1 MASTTTRPRA
11 LVTGATSGIGRAAA
25 IQLARDG
32 FEILAHGRDAD
43 RGRSVIDAIV
53 TAGGRGKFI
62 AGDLSDMTFLRKLAE
77 EARDVDVLV
86 NNAGI
91 AWFGPSQELS
101 HEQFDALIA
110 TNVRAPYYLV
120 AAIGPRMAARGKG
133 SIVNVGS
140 VAGSIGLTGG
150 AAYSA
155 TKGAIDSMT
164 RAWAAEFSAQGVRVN
179 AVAPGPIFTPIAPEE
194 FIAGLGETTLMK
206 RAGKDEEI
214 AAVISF
220 LASERS
226 SYTTGA
232 VIAADGG
239 RGAI

>member
-1 MASTTTRPRA
+1 MAPTLPRA
-11 LVTGATSGIGRAAA
+11 LVTGGTSGIGRAAA

-32 FEILAHGRDAD
+32 FEVLVHGRDVD
-43 RGRSVIDAIV
+43 RGRSSIYAIA

-62 AGDLSDMTFLRKLAE
+62 AGDLSDLAALRKVAD

-91 AWFGPSQELS
+91 AIFAPTADLS
-101 HEQFDALIA
+101 PEQFEAQFA
-110 TNVRAPYYLV
+110 ANVRAPYFLV
-120 AAIGPRMAARGKG
+120 AAIAPRMAARGKG
-133 SIVNVGS
+133 SIVNVSS
-140 VAGSIGLTGG
+140 VVSTIGLPGA

-155 TKGAIDSMT
+155 TKGALDALT
-164 RAWAAEFSAQGVRVN
+164 RAWAAEYSPQGVRVN
-179 AVAPGPIFTPIAPEE
+179 AVAPGPIFTPIADHGV
-194 FIAGLGETTLMK
+194 IASLGETTLLK
-206 RAGKDEEI
+206 RAGNDDEI

-220 LASERS
+220 LASSRS
-226 SYTTGA
+226 SYLTGS

>member
-1 MASTTTRPRA
+1 MPATTLPRA
-11 LVTGATSGIGRAAA
+11 LVTGATSGIGRATA

-62 AGDLSDMTFLRKLAE
+62 AGDLSDMPFLRKLAD

-91 AWFGPSQELS
+91 AIFSPTPDLPAD
-101 HEQFDALIA
+101 QFDAQFA

-120 AAIGPRMAARGKG
+120 AAIAPRMAARGKG
-133 SIVNVGS
+133 SIVNVSS
-140 VAGSIGLTGG
+140 VVSTVGFPGT

-155 TKGAIDSMT
+155 TKGAVDSLT
-164 RAWAAEFSAQGVRVN
+164 RAWAAEYSPKGVRVN
-179 AVAPGPIFTPIAPEE
+179 AVAPGPIYTAVADREVIAA
-194 FIAGLGETTLMK
+194 FGESTLLK
-206 RAGKDEEI
+206 RAGNDAEI

-226 SYTTGA
+226 SYLTGS